1 MNKVMVT
8 FTVTRLLNL
17 IQNSHSI

>member
-8 FTVTRLLNL
+8 FTVTQLLNL